1 MRLLPILLAA
11 VVSSCAP
18 VYLPNTRNTPLFRGA
33 GEFQGSA
40 WLGSGL
46 NGHLAY
52 SLTNHVAV
60 MGNVSFTSL
69 RESRTSNNQQFNF
82 TKSHLFYEAG
92 LGVFGRNRGARYELF
107 AGFGQG
113 QGNSLANY
121 GFFGPAAV
129 VAEGNYTRIFL
140 QPSIGT
146 NNRKFNVAFTPR
158 VSMINFSE
166 FRAADGRTHSPQEGP
181 HLFVEPAFTT
191 RFPLAGN
198 LHGMVQAAVNVPVP
212 TDVIFESP
220 SFQLAIGV
228 QLQLGGLRTR
238 LY

>member
-1 MRLLPILLAA
+1 MRFLTILLAA
-11 VVSSCAP
+11 LAASCAP

-60 MGNVSFTSL
+60 MGNVSFASL
-69 RESRTSNNQQFNF
+69 RESRTSNNQQFDF
-82 TKSHLFYEAG
+82 TKNHLFYEAG
-92 LGVFGRNRGARYELF
+92 VGLFGRNRGARYEVF

-129 VAEGNYTRIFL
+129 VAEGNYTRIFV
-140 QPSIGT
+140 QPSLGT
-146 NNRKFNVAFTPR
+146 NNRKFNIAFTPR
-158 VSMINFSE
+158 ISAVNFSE
-166 FRAADGRTHSPQEGP
+166 FRTNGRTHRPDQGP
-181 HLFVEPAFTT
+181 HIFFEPAVTT

-198 LHGMVQAAVNVPVP
+198 LHGMVQAAVNMPLP
-212 TDVIFESP
+212 SDVIFESP
-220 SFQLAIGV
+220 NFQLAIGV